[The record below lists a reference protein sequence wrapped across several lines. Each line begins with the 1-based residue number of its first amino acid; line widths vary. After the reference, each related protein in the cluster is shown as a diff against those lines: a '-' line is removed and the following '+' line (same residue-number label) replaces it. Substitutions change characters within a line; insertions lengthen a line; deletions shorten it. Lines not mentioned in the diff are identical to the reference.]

1 MPLLPSW
8 SDSLSVGNEL
18 LDKQHRHLITFF
30 NRLADFSAA
39 RSPEA
44 KAYFYCLLAD
54 GISLVEE
61 HFCKEEEI
69 LHKNKCPN
77 FQIHRAEHDEFREKL
92 AVMLKD
98 GMAGNLQAP
107 DIYAF
112 AKNGLIC
119 HMRERDLLD
128 KSFMKND
135 TVTVEKSI
143 HVSYTEIMT
152 NHVSLH
158 DYSGSN
164 PAHC

>member
-1 MPLLPSW
+1 MSTLPAW
-8 SDSLSVGNEL
+8 SESLSVGNEV
-18 LDKQHRHLITFF
+18 LDEQHRQLIKFF
-30 NRLADFSAA
+30 NRVADFSAA

-44 KAYFYCLLAD
+44 VNHFYGLLSD
-54 GISLVEE
+54 GIRLVEE
-61 HFCKEEEI
+61 HFFKEEEI
-69 LHKNKCPN
+69 LRTNQCPGL
-77 FQIHRAEHDEFREKL
+77 QLHCAEHNQYREKL
-92 AVMLKD
+92 AVLLKD
-98 GMAGNLQAP
+98 GMAGNLRAP
-107 DIYAF
+107 DIYGF

-158 DYSGSN
+158 D
-164 PAHC
+164 

>member
-1 MPLLPSW
+1 MPMLPSW

-98 GMAGNLQAP
+98 GVAGTLQAA
-107 DIYAF
+107 DIYSF
-112 AKNGLIC
+112 VKCGLIC
-119 HMRERDLLD
+119 HMRDRDFVD
-128 KSFMKND
+128 KLFMND
-135 TVTVEKSI
+135 TLIV
-143 HVSYTEIMT
+143 
-152 NHVSLH
+152 
-158 DYSGSN
+158 
-164 PAHC
+164 